1 MPQEN
6 DDNLLEAL
14 NEHMRKEREQKQKEE
29 YASWCEAYAT
39 LPSTG
44 TSSSTRIFLPS
55 RTSRPDH
62 LGFRPHLISNAIFSL
77 NFLFPAL
84 RRVG

>member
-29 YASWCEAYAT
+29 YASWCETHATVPADYAPQLKPGLVAEIELAPMDVKKEPNHCPEGQT
-39 LPSTG
+39 F
-44 TSSSTRIFLPS
+44 IQ
-55 RTSRPDH
+55 RPDDS
-62 LGFRPHLISNAIFSL
+62 PEED
-77 NFLFPAL
+77 
-84 RRVG
+84 